1 MEKNAKTALIMNDT
15 GILDESVYR
24 KMKDMGM
31 KFDLVSFDC
40 TYGGRGHGKGRHMG
54 LPDNIGERDKMMK
67 FGLVGEKTK
76 YIVTHFSHNNGLLHD
91 DIASL
96 AESYGMTAA
105 YDGMEVEI

>member
-1 MEKNAKTALIMNDT
+1 
-15 GILDESVYR
+15 
-24 KMKDMGM
+24 
-31 KFDLVSFDC
+31 
-40 TYGGRGHGKGRHMG
+40 
-54 LPDNIGERDKMMK
+54 MMK